1 MSAVS
6 HPNPLM
12 PAVAP
17 QNIAVQTALLP
28 PFVIAETNQDLIA
41 LWLHGKSPNTCDGYR
56 RDIRLFLN
64 SINQKPL
71 QAVTLNDIQAFA
83 QQLAVRGYAAETQRR
98 RLTALKSL
106 LTYGYEMEILAR
118 NLGKWIK
125 LPKVKVTI
133 AERILSEAQVMLILA
148 HTDKPRDY
156 ALLRLLYATGCRVSE
171 LCALRWRDVQASVQ
185 GRGQVTFFGKGQ
197 RTRNVVFSAATWQLV
212 STLRGAASA
221 NDFVFQSRTGK
232 KLYRSQVARILRTAC
247 EGAGIVAKVSPHWF
261 RHSHAS
267 HALERGTPIN
277 LVQTTLGHASI
288 ATTGIYLHVRPQA
301 SSALYLAV

>member
-1 MSAVS
+1 MPAVC

-12 PAVAP
+12 SAVAP
-17 QNIAVQTALLP
+17 QNIAVQPALMQ
-28 PFVIAETNQDLIA
+28 PFVIAETNEDLIA

-71 QAVTLNDIQAFA
+71 QSVTLNDVQAFA
-83 QQLAVRGYAAETQRR
+83 QQLAARGYASETQRR
-98 RLTALKSL
+98 RLIALKSL

-133 AERILSEAQVMLILA
+133 AERILSEAQIMTILA
-148 HTDKPRDY
+148 HPNKPRDS

-197 RTRNVVFSAATWQLV
+197 RTRTVVFSAATWQSV
-212 STLRGAASA
+212 SALRGAASA

-247 EGAGIVAKVSPHWF
+247 EGTGIVAKVSPHWF
-261 RHSHAS
+261 RHAHAS

-288 ATTGIYLHVRPQA
+288 ATTGIYLHVRPQD

>member
-1 MSAVS
+1 MPAICSS
-6 HPNPLM
+6 HPVAQ
-12 PAVAP
+12 AVKP
-17 QNIAVQTALLP
+17 HLSRIQPPPMQ
-28 PFVIAETNQDLIA
+28 PFVIAETNEDLIA

-71 QAVTLNDIQAFA
+71 QAVTLNDVQAFA
-83 QQLAVRGYAAETQRR
+83 QQLAARNYAAETQRR
-98 RLTALKSL
+98 RLIALKSL

-133 AERILSEAQVMLILA
+133 AERILSEAQVLTILA

-171 LCALRWRDVQASVQ
+171 FCALRWRDVQASVQ

-197 RTRNVVFSAATWQLV
+197 RTRTVVFSAATWQLMNA
-212 STLRGAASA
+212 LRGAASA

-232 KLYRSQVARILRTAC
+232 QLYRSQVTRVLRAAC
-247 EGAGIVAKVSPHWF
+247 EGAGMTAKVSPHWF

-288 ATTGIYLHVRPQA
+288 ATTGIYLHVRPQE